1 MRTREIAEKIVTIID
16 TGCKYRIIRRPYDE
30 AFAEAHRVSLEDIT
44 EERYVPC
51 IECGQDVVP
60 KILLS
65 KTPGRKPVYCS
76 PECRIKHSRI
86 RIAKIDEKTDVN
98 ALAKSIVDKCL
109 DISLDG
115 HASKISQR
123 SVKGS
128 VAMLISETNSLLREI
143 LKEIRREAE
152 K

>member
-1 MRTREIAEKIVTIID
+1 MRAREIAERIVTIID
-16 TGCKYRIIRRPYDE
+16 TGCKYRIVRRPYDE

-44 EERYVPC
+44 QERYVPC

-76 PECRIKHSRI
+76 PECRMRHARMRI
-86 RIAKIDEKTDVN
+86 TKIDEKLDIN
-98 ALAKSIVDKCL
+98 MFAKAIVDKCL
-109 DISLDG
+109 DVIIDEPAKKNGQKS
-115 HASKISQR
+115 A
-123 SVKGS
+123 KGS
-128 VAMLISETNSLLREI
+128 IAMLISETNSLLREI
-143 LKEIRREAE
+143 LKEIRKEVG